1 MADEEEKK
9 VKKQRW
15 TVDELE
21 ILKVYAQK
29 LEPDEKAN
37 YAEVSELLAAEG
49 YDRKENQVQKK
60 FERMR
65 WEAKNNS
72 TSMLRRLEELI
83 EGMKYKDDEGNRTK
97 SNPTT
102 PRASKSDADTPQ
114 KVKWTVPE
122 LNVLLKCMI
131 EGRDKASIVHEL
143 LPSKNKDKIRSK
155 LTNVRTDARNQGTT
169 AMEIVRKQIARL
181 DPEGVE
187 QIESN
192 ESEEEEQLLKRG
204 TKRKLE
210 DSSDDRSAKKQRV
223 IESPRLP
230 VPKDYNG
237 AVAQDNSDLK
247 KMLDQISNNNRIN
260 FANLRT
266 YIRDKFEESRKEN
279 DELRSQMT
287 MLEDKLDILT
297 QEVRALKAN
306 NNGATSPNKV
316 LSPSKTST
324 RMNGDS
330 SRQNSE
336 AKQQISYYNFL

>member
-1 MADEEEKK
+1 
-9 VKKQRW
+9 
-15 TVDELE
+15 
-21 ILKVYAQK
+21 
-29 LEPDEKAN
+29 
-37 YAEVSELLAAEG
+37 
-49 YDRKENQVQKK
+49 
-60 FERMR
+60 
-65 WEAKNNS
+65 
-72 TSMLRRLEELI
+72 
-83 EGMKYKDDEGNRTK
+83 
-97 SNPTT
+97 
-102 PRASKSDADTPQ
+102 
-114 KVKWTVPE
+114 
-122 LNVLLKCMI
+122 
-131 EGRDKASIVHEL
+131 VHEL